1 MSEHGR
7 NCDCDWCVQGKKRGA
22 EIARRLRHQRR
33 KMEAEDRERERI
45 LGTDRAKRDN
55 KFLADC
61 GIAPVTFDRGQIVP
75 WKGLLCDDN
84 ERCRGQSQIL
94 LEA

>member
-1 MSEHGR
+1 MTKEES
-7 NCDCDWCVQGKKRGA
+7 
-22 EIARRLRHQRR
+22 RRRAMHMLR

-61 GIAPVTFDRGQIVP
+61 GIVPVTFDRGRIVS

-84 ERCRGQSQIL
+84 ERQRGQSQIL
-94 LEA
+94 LKA